1 MILDKKTKER
11 ILAAFK
17 KNTEF
22 ELLIRAS
29 RAQLEAKGLEVTY
42 EFKSKDNPR
51 SIVILKTIKDLQKIE
66 DPQNKEVVPQV
77 PESKYRALSTFNIGK
92 VAKVRFSNFNEVSQ
106 NVITLQQSIINI
118 KADRAHELGLKGE
131 DVRVA
136 VVDTGVDHNHQLLE
150 HRIINERSFVEF
162 ETPYDENGHGTWCAS
177 AVLAVAPEAKIVNA
191 KGLDWV
197 GDGEPLQLMK
207 ALDWAVTDESTNC
220 QIISCSWGDGDPFE
234 ELHQRIIE
242 LENTYGCKFIFAA
255 GNRGPQGGTMSYP
268 GAYPEITSVGATAV
282 INPKKDSIAS
292 FSSRGPG
299 PNNLIEPDIC
309 APGGSEFEGILGAWP
324 GDAFK
329 AKKGTSMATPQVAG
343 AIALLMGVER
353 VPQQV
358 IDLLYQTARN
368 PNNNEK
374 DNDYGHGVI
383 DIEAAIRHLN
393 GK

>member
-1 MILDKKTKER
+1 
-11 ILAAFK
+11 
-17 KNTEF
+17 
-22 ELLIRAS
+22 
-29 RAQLEAKGLEVTY
+29 
-42 EFKSKDNPR
+42 
-51 SIVILKTIKDLQKIE
+51 
-66 DPQNKEVVPQV
+66 
-77 PESKYRALSTFNIGK
+77 
-92 VAKVRFSNFNEVSQ
+92 
-106 NVITLQQSIINI
+106 
-118 KADRAHELGLKGE
+118 
-131 DVRVA
+131 
-136 VVDTGVDHNHQLLE
+136 
-150 HRIINERSFVEF
+150 
-162 ETPYDENGHGTWCAS
+162 
-177 AVLAVAPEAKIVNA
+177 
-191 KGLDWV
+191 
-197 GDGEPLQLMK
+197 
-207 ALDWAVTDESTNC
+207 
-220 QIISCSWGDGDPFE
+220 
-234 ELHQRIIE
+234 
-242 LENTYGCKFIFAA
+242 
-255 GNRGPQGGTMSYP
+255 MSYP